1 MQRYHAGSC
10 TSAVNNSAISGIQS
24 RDASRADPSTLSP
37 NFSLN
42 SRRSAQPAPYKLR
55 CDKEPLNS
63 RLGPPDFHPQTPN
76 CPEETLTRE
85 YVQSGYRETVEG
97 LEESREIILSQV
109 QFFNNPT
116 IVKCKEAIR
125 KCHRA
130 INESRAQKRKAGQVY
145 GVPLSGTLLTKAG
158 IFPDQRP
165 CGEDFRR
172 KWIEGLSQ
180 PHKRLR
186 SLADHVPHGYRRK
199 SLFEVLIRNNVP
211 LLRATW
217 FVKVTYLNQVR
228 VNSSNSS
235 SGYHD
240 KTQVPRSEQW
250 TKDIIE
256 YLQYLLDEF
265 ITRNNT
271 HSAFYARDRS
281 SQMIYAGS
289 LQQKGDPFSS
299 VVDGEEPS
307 LYTKWWYVVRI
318 IHWHHAE
325 GLVIPSL
332 IIDWVLHQL
341 QDKELL
347 SVLQLLLPIVY
358 GVIETVVSSQNYVRT
373 LVGIALRF
381 IQEPSPGGSDL
392 VDNSRRAYTT
402 AAVVEMLRYLV
413 LAVPDTFVA
422 LDCFPLP
429 ACVIS
434 HAVNDGSFLSKMA
447 EDAKKVKFG
456 QIEVSG
462 VLRDR
467 NHDVQADSFSFQ
479 SVVSSIQKRSETLSR
494 AAKPNHPGHNV
505 AKALQVLDQA
515 LVHGDV
521 GVSYSLLVE
530 NTWDEVYAEHWS
542 AEVCP
547 CLLTSLKHI
556 SMVKS
561 SLLCCI
567 FLICEWATCEF
578 RDFHAAPPHGLKLT
592 GRRDFSHI
600 FIAIRLLKLKM
611 GALNCSN
618 QKNSDISDIF
628 ESPSPLHDVI
638 VCWIDQHEVH
648 NKEGFTR
655 LQLLIRELMRSGI
668 FNPLAYGRQ
677 LIVSG
682 IMDGTGP
689 MVNLEK
695 RKRHYKLLKQL
706 PAPYIRDA
714 LEEAQLAELPILLE
728 AMSVYSNERRL
739 LLDGLLGLNKFTPGT
754 KNGAKKKKKYH
765 QMSENGSGSP
775 SSVDQWYFQATSKLS
790 TDVDTDI
797 KLEELKALI
806 SALLQFPNPSS
817 SVDAGVDESQ
827 VSIKRPGGVYNRSDG
842 FEETSGCEECRR
854 VKRQKLSEEM
864 SSLLQSNPADDE
876 EIWWIKKGLQYL
888 DSYKAEPPPKPA
900 KQTSRSRQKSVRKTQ
915 SLAQL
920 AAARIEGSQGASTS
934 HVCES
939 RIGCPHHRS
948 VSDDITKSVDV
959 VRKPP
964 SGDIVSIGKLLK
976 QMRFVEKRKLTV
988 WLVSVVKHL
997 IEEAERTAPKMGQYG
1012 RPFPANDGRSSVY
1025 WRLGED
1031 ELSAILYMMDVCHE
1045 YIAAT
1050 RFLLWLLPKIPNNPA
1065 SAIPSRSTMMLPRIM
1080 DNNVYNFGEA
1090 FLLSS
1095 IRSYESIIVAADL
1108 IPETLSATMH
1118 RAATF
1123 LASKGRLSAPPALVY
1138 ARHILKKYSNVA
1150 SVIEW
1155 EKIFKTTCDKRQSSE
1170 IDSARSSEGDFG
1182 FTLGVPNGV
1191 EDHDDYFRQK
1201 INGAARV
1208 SRVGLS
1214 MKEIVNKH
1222 VDEAFQYFYS
1232 KDRKPYGAGTNKIP
1246 SMEKWEDGYP
1256 LAHQIVVGLID
1267 CMKQTGGAAQEG
1279 DPSLVSS
1286 AIAAIVNNVGQV
1298 IARIPDLSASNNHSN
1313 VPSSSGSLHFARRI
1327 LRVHITCLCIL
1338 KEALGERQSRV
1349 FEVALATEASSALMQ
1364 ALAPGKAPRSQFQMS
1379 PESLDFN
1386 ANLPN
1391 DTLNYSNKAALGR
1404 AARITTVS
1412 ALVIGAILQGVA
1424 SLDRMVTLFRIKEGL
1439 DLMQFARS
1447 LKTNVNGN
1455 ARSVGVS
1462 KIDNLIEVSVIWFR
1476 VLVGNCRT
1484 VCDGL
1489 IVELLG
1495 EASIVA
1501 LSRMQR
1507 MLSLNL
1513 VFPPAYSIFAFVLWK
1528 PILDASVGVREDSHQ
1543 LSQSLA
1549 VSIGDAIK
1557 HLPFREICFRNTH
1570 GLYDLIAA
1578 DTLDSEFVSMLQSN
1592 GTDSNLKAAAL
1603 VPLRSRL
1610 FLDALIDCKM
1620 PESVIKLDGGNWI
1633 SGQGELKKQCAENVK
1648 KLMGRL
1654 VHVLDT
1660 LQPAKFHWQWIELR
1674 LLLNEQAVN
1683 EKIME
1688 NEISLTDAIRSLS
1701 PHPDKS
1707 TASENESNFVQIIL
1721 TRLLVRPDA
1730 APLFSEAVHLL
1741 GKSLEDSMLSQA
1753 KWLLR
1758 GAEVLYGKKSIWQK
1772 VMNIA
1777 ADIKELSVKPQYWK
1791 PWGWVHTDSNP
1802 VSVKGERLKSEAGAL
1817 EEGEVVDEG
1826 ADFNHFGKGHGLLV
1840 GEGSV
1845 VSQQHLTERALI
1857 ELILP
1862 CVDQGSDD
1870 LRNSF
1875 ASEMIKQMSNI
1886 EQQISTVTR
1895 GGGKSAATPSPAIG
1909 SPANKS
1915 GSRKSGKNASPG
1927 IPRQSTAQADT
1938 VPPSPAALQTSMT
1951 LRLQFLLRLLPII
1964 CGDREP
1970 SGRNMRYALASV
1982 ILRLLGSRV
1991 VHEDCCHYVNTALSS
2006 SNRDAESLMETS
2018 TSATFLCGESLFD
2031 CLLLVLHVLLSSYQ
2045 PSWLKT
2051 KTDSKSSE
2059 SKDYAAFDRE
2069 VAEGLQND
2077 LDRMELPE
2085 AIRWRIQSAL
2095 PILTPSARSSVSC
2108 QPPSVPPTALACL
2121 QPSNPVSLLNAGNS
2135 NLPQR
2140 NPNLPGRAAT
2150 NLKTKSQT
2158 AQQDLDMEVDQWTL
2172 LEDGAGSGQPSPN
2185 SSAIGSSDHANF
2197 KASYLLKGAVRVR
2210 RTDLTYIGAVDE
2222 DS

>member
-10 TSAVNNSAISGIQS
+10 TSALNNNAISGIQS
-24 RDASRADPSTLSP
+24 RDASRADPSTLPS

-42 SRRSAQPAPYKLR
+42 SRRSAQPNQYKLR
-55 CDKEPLNS
+55 CDKESLNS
-63 RLGPPDFHPQTPN
+63 RVGPPDFHPQTPN

-97 LEESREIILSQV
+97 LEESREILLSQV

-116 IVKCKEAIR
+116 IAKCKEAIR

-145 GVPLSGTLLTKAG
+145 GVPLSSTLLTKPG
-158 IFPDQRP
+158 IFPEQRP

-186 SLADHVPHGYRRK
+186 SLADHVPPGYRRK
-199 SLFEVLIRNNVP
+199 SPFEVLIRNNVP

-228 VNSSNSS
+228 TASSNTS
-235 SGYHD
+235 SGYHE
-240 KTQVPRSEQW
+240 KTQISRSEQW

-256 YLQYLLDEF
+256 YLQCLLDEF
-265 ITRNNT
+265 LTRNNT
-271 HSAFYARDRS
+271 HSALYARDRS
-281 SQMIYAGS
+281 SQMIFAGS
-289 LQQKGDPFSS
+289 VQQKGDSYSS

-307 LYTKWWYVVRI
+307 LYNKWWYVVRI

-332 IIDWVLHQL
+332 IIDWVLNQL
-341 QDKELL
+341 QEKELL
-347 SVLQLLLPIVY
+347 SVTQLLLPIIY
-358 GVIETVVSSQNYVRT
+358 GVIETVVSSQTYVRT
-373 LVGIALRF
+373 LVRIAVRF

-429 ACVIS
+429 ACVTS
-434 HAVNDGSFLSKMA
+434 HVVNDGSFLSKMA
-447 EDAKKVKFG
+447 EDAKKVKGG

-462 VLRDR
+462 VLRDK

-479 SVVSSIQKRSETLSR
+479 SVVSSIKKCSDTLSR

-515 LVHGDV
+515 LMHGDV
-521 GVSYSLLVE
+521 GVSCNLLLE
-530 NTWDEVYAEHWS
+530 NTWDEIYTGHWS

-556 SMVKS
+556 GKVTP
-561 SLLCCI
+561 SLLCSI

-578 RDFHAAPPHGLKLT
+578 RDFRAAPPQGLKFT

-611 GALNCSN
+611 ETLYSSKPRN
-618 QKNSDISDIF
+618 KDILDIF
-628 ESPSPLHDVI
+628 ESPSLLHDVI

-648 NKEGFTR
+648 NREGFTR
-655 LQLLIRELMRSGI
+655 VQLLVRELMRSGI

-682 IMDGTGP
+682 IMDGIGP
-689 MVNLEK
+689 MVSLEK

-714 LEEAQLAELPILLE
+714 LEEAQLVEPPILLE
-728 AMSVYSNERRL
+728 AMNVYSNERRL
-739 LLDGLLGLNKFTPGT
+739 LLDGLLGASKFTPGARNAT
-754 KNGAKKKKKYH
+754 KKKYFH
-765 QMSENGSGSP
+765 MSENGNGSP
-775 SSVDQWYFQATSKLS
+775 SSVDQWYFQATSKSS
-790 TDVDTDI
+790 TDADLDF
-797 KLEELKALI
+797 KLEELKASI
-806 SALLQFPNPSS
+806 SSLLQFPNPSS
-817 SVDAGVDESQ
+817 SADTGVDESQ
-827 VSIKRPGGVYNRSDG
+827 VSTKRPGGVYNRTDG
-842 FEETSGCEECRR
+842 TEETSGCEECRR
-854 VKRQKLSEEM
+854 TKRQKLSEEM
-864 SSLLQSNPADDE
+864 SSILQSNPADDE
-876 EIWWIKKGLQYL
+876 EIWWIKKGVQYME
-888 DSYKAEPPPKPA
+888 SYKAEPPPKPT

-920 AAARIEGSQGASTS
+920 DAARIEGSQGASTS

-939 RIGCPHHRS
+939 KIGCPHHRS
-948 VSDDITKSVDV
+948 VSDDIVKSVYV
-959 VRKPP
+959 ARKLS

-976 QMRFVEKRKLTV
+976 QMRFVEKRKLIV
-988 WLVSVVKHL
+988 WMIAAVKHL
-997 IEEAERTAPKMGQYG
+997 IEEAERTVPKIGQYG
-1012 RPFPANDGRSSVY
+1012 RTLPANDGRSSTC

-1031 ELSAILYMMDVCHE
+1031 ELSAIIYLMDVCHE
-1045 YIAAT
+1045 YTSAT
-1050 RFLLWLLPKIPNNPA
+1050 RFLLWLLPKIPNNPGT
-1065 SAIPSRSTMMLPRIM
+1065 AIPSRSIMMLPRSA
-1080 DNNVYNFGEA
+1080 DNDVYNIGEA
-1090 FLLSS
+1090 FLLSF
-1095 IRSYESIIVAADL
+1095 IRSYEHVIVAADL

-1123 LASKGRLSAPPALVY
+1123 LASKGRVVSASPALVY
-1138 ARHILKKYSNVA
+1138 ARQILKKYSNVT

-1155 EKIFKTTCDKRQSSE
+1155 EKNFKSTCDKRQSSE
-1170 IDSARSSEGDFG
+1170 IDSAKSSEGDFG

-1191 EDHDDYFRQK
+1191 EDLDDYFRQK
-1201 INGAARV
+1201 ITGAARV

-1222 VDEAFQYFYS
+1222 VDESFQYFYN

-1246 SMEKWEDGYP
+1246 SLERWEDGYP
-1256 LAHQIVVGLID
+1256 LAQKIVQGLID
-1267 CMKQTGGAAQEG
+1267 CMRQTGGAAQEG

-1298 IARIPDLSASNNHSN
+1298 IGRIPDLSASSNNSS
-1313 VPSSSGSLHFARRI
+1313 VPSSSGSLNFARCI

-1364 ALAPGKAPRSQFQMS
+1364 TYAPGKAPRSQFQMS

-1386 ANLPN
+1386 ANLPIEH
-1391 DTLNYSNKAALGR
+1391 SSKAALGR
-1404 AARITTVS
+1404 AARTTAVS
-1412 ALVIGAILQGVA
+1412 ALVVGAILQGVA

-1447 LKTNVNGN
+1447 LKTSMNGN

-1462 KIDNLIEVSVIWFR
+1462 KIDSMIEVSVIWFR

-1489 IVELLG
+1489 LVELLG
-1495 EASIVA
+1495 EASVVT

-1507 MLSLNL
+1507 MLSLDL
-1513 VFPPAYSIFAFVLWK
+1513 VFPPAYSIFAFVIWK
-1528 PILDASVGVREDSHQ
+1528 PMLDASVGAREDSHQ
-1543 LSQSLA
+1543 LSQSLTA
-1549 VSIGDAIK
+1549 AIGDAIK
-1557 HLPFREICFRNTH
+1557 HFPFREICFRKAH

-1578 DTLDSEFVSMLQSN
+1578 DTLDSEFVSMLQSI
-1592 GTDSNLKAAAL
+1592 GTESKLKAATLA
-1603 VPLRSRL
+1603 PLRSRL

-1620 PESVIKLDGGNWI
+1620 PEPVTRLDVGNWI
-1633 SGQGELKKQCAENVK
+1633 SGQGEIKKQCAENVK
-1648 KLMGRL
+1648 KLMCRL
-1654 VHVLDT
+1654 VNVLDT

-1701 PHPDKS
+1701 PHSDKN
-1707 TASENESNFVQIIL
+1707 TASENESIFVQIIL

-1758 GAEVLYGKKSIWQK
+1758 GAEVLYGKKTIWQK

-1791 PWGWVHTDSNP
+1791 PWGWLHADTKS
-1802 VSVKGERLKSEAGAL
+1802 VSSKGERLKSEVGAL
-1817 EEGEVVDEG
+1817 EEGEVIDEG
-1826 ADFNHFGKGHGLLV
+1826 ADANHSAIGHGL
-1840 GEGSV
+1840 SV
-1845 VSQQHLTERALI
+1845 VEGVVVNQQHLTERALI

-1886 EQQISTVTR
+1886 EQQINTVTR

-1915 GSRKSGKNASPG
+1915 GSRKSAKSGSPG
-1927 IPRQSTAQADT
+1927 IPRQSTVSADT
-1938 VPPSPAALQTSMT
+1938 VPPSPAALRASMT

-1970 SGRNMRYALASV
+1970 SSRNMRYILASV

-1991 VHEDCCHYVNTALSS
+1991 VHEDNSLYVNTAPTS
-2006 SNRDAESLMETS
+2006 SNRDAGSLMEKYTS
-2018 TSATFLCGESLFD
+2018 TTFLCGESLFD

-2045 PSWLKT
+2045 PSWLKL
-2051 KTDSKSSE
+2051 KSESKLTES

-2069 VAEGLQND
+2069 VAESLQND
-2077 LDRMELPE
+2077 LDRMELPKT
-2085 AIRWRIQSAL
+2085 IRWRIQSAL
-2095 PILTPSARSSVSC
+2095 PFLTPPARSSLLC
-2108 QPPSVPPTALACL
+2108 QPPSVPHTALACL
-2121 QPSNPVSLLNAGNS
+2121 QPSNLVTVLNPCNS

-2140 NPNLPGRAAT
+2140 NTGRT
-2150 NLKTKSQT
+2150 NMKSKSQT
-2158 AQQDLDMEVDQWTL
+2158 SQADLDTEIDPWTL
-2172 LEDGAGSGQPSPN
+2172 LEDGAGAGQPSP
-2185 SSAIGSSDHANF
+2185 SSAGISNSEHANF
-2197 KASYLLKGAVRVR
+2197 KASFLLKGAVRVR